1 MVTTKRICKVHKV
14 VINKKL
20 VPCEAIIITKE
31 GRTIEFCPKCK
42 EEGTNYGIKT
52 AIFTEWKQ

>member
-20 VPCEAIIITKE
+20 VPCEARVIKKDSE
-31 GRTIEFCPKCK
+31 YIEFCPKCRK
-42 EEGTNYGIKT
+42 EGTNYGIKT
-52 AIFTEWKQ
+52 ALFTEWKL